1 MDFKEKLLE
10 IMKSRPRDMYSV
22 KRFKEILEITD
33 IFGENQIANALED
46 LANLGEIFGDK
57 RVIFGLCVLRF

>member
-46 LANLGEIFGDK
+46 LANLGNVYSSLLVVAND
-57 RVIFGLCVLRF
+57 